1 MRYKKQECV
10 GARLRRLSRIVDGYY
25 RKCLVDFNI
34 TENQMTVLFVLSVSG
49 KIEQG
54 KIGEKLKLGRSTVSR
69 AVRLLEKQ
77 NLIERTA
84 AYRPEVELTKQ
95 GEKLVKKLNPVWEEV
110 MDELTAKLGDNGM
123 QIIGELESKLNPSG

>member
-1 MRYKKQECV
+1 MKYKKQECV

-54 KIGEKLKLGRSTVSR
+54 KVGEKLKLGRSTVSR

-77 NLIERTA
+77 NLIKRTA

-95 GEKLVKKLNPVWEEV
+95 GENLVKKLIPVWEKV
-110 MDELTAKLGDNGM
+110 MDELAAKLGDSGM